1 MDKKNS
7 DGKRKSRSNNEG
19 PPDKKARIH
28 IENILLPCEDRNND
42 LSSHS
47 IHNVLESSNS
57 SKVELIKSS
66 NGPSTSKESP
76 TDLNENITDGV
87 EVTSNDLTTN
97 ENTIDK
103 ISDSQESSEKDSNVN
118 EEDKENCPDEA
129 AESSLPV
136 HQSTSIEEATG
147 IRVPTVNTEDKLI
160 ECTILIDTSEKK
172 IKWNDKKNSTSR
184 DASSD
189 SVKNSQTLHTS
200 TKTPAVPRVKCTFGA
215 KCFRLNSEHK
225 AKYSHPGDADF
236 DVKDNRP
243 ECQHGIHCYR
253 KNPQHKKDYKHTLV
267 RRKRKVYANQIQ
279 VLKKGQDDDSDK
291 DSDDSSFEESV
302 DESEYGPSD
311 LDESSEEENDV
322 EDDDS
327 DW

>member
-47 IHNVLESSNS
+47 IHN
-57 SKVELIKSS
+57 
-66 NGPSTSKESP
+66 
-76 TDLNENITDGV
+76 
-87 EVTSNDLTTN
+87 
-97 ENTIDK
+97 
-103 ISDSQESSEKDSNVN
+103 
-118 EEDKENCPDEA
+118 ENCPDEA

-160 ECTILIDTSEKK
+160 ECTILIDT
-172 IKWNDKKNSTSR
+172 N
-184 DASSD
+184 
-189 SVKNSQTLHTS
+189 
-200 TKTPAVPRVKCTFGA
+200 
-215 KCFRLNSEHK
+215 
-225 AKYSHPGDADF
+225 
-236 DVKDNRP
+236 NRP

>member
-7 DGKRKSRSNNEG
+7 DGKRKSRSSNEG
-19 PPDKKARIH
+19 PPDKKSRID
-28 IENILLPCEDRNND
+28 IEDILLPCEDRNND

-47 IHNVLESSNS
+47 IQNVVESSNS

-66 NGPSTSKESP
+66 NDPSTSKE
-76 TDLNENITDGV
+76 I
-87 EVTSNDLTTN
+87 
-97 ENTIDK
+97 
-103 ISDSQESSEKDSNVN
+103 
-118 EEDKENCPDEA
+118 
-129 AESSLPV
+129 
-136 HQSTSIEEATG
+136 HQSTSVEEATG
-147 IRVPTVNTEDKLI
+147 IRVPAVNTEDKLI
-160 ECTILIDTSEKK
+160 ECTILVDTVEKK
-172 IKWNDKKNSTSR
+172 IKWNDKKNSTSK
-184 DASSD
+184 DASGD
-189 SVKNSQTLHTS
+189 SVKNSQTPQTS
-200 TKTPAVPRVKCTFGA
+200 TKTPAAPRAKCTFGA

-225 AKYSHPGDADF
+225 VKYSHPGDADF

-243 ECQHGIHCYR
+243 ECRHGIHCYR
-253 KNPQHKKDYKHTLV
+253 KNSQHKKDYQHTLV
-267 RRKRKVYANQIQ
+267 RRKRKVNANQVQ
-279 VLKKGQDDDSDK
+279 VLKKGKDDDSDR

>member
-7 DGKRKSRSNNEG
+7 DGKRKSRSSNEG
-19 PPDKKARIH
+19 PPDKKSRID
-28 IENILLPCEDRNND
+28 IENILLPCEDRNNN

-47 IHNVLESSNS
+47 IQNVLESLNS

-66 NGPSTSKESP
+66 NDPSTSKESP
-76 TDLNENITDGV
+76 TDLNENITDGA
-87 EVTSNDLTTN
+87 EISNDFTPN

-103 ISDSQESSEKDSNVN
+103 ISDNQESSEKDSNVN
-118 EEDKENCPDEA
+118 EEDKQNCPDEA
-129 AESSLPV
+129 VEQSPTV
-136 HQSTSIEEATG
+136 HQSTSVEEATG
-147 IRVPTVNTEDKLI
+147 IRVPAVNTKDKLI
-160 ECTILIDTSEKK
+160 ECTILADTVEKK
-172 IKWNDKKNSTSR
+172 IKWNDKKNSRNGDPSG
-184 DASSD
+184 D
-189 SVKNSQTLHTS
+189 SVKNSQTPQSS
-200 TKTPAVPRVKCTFGA
+200 TKTPAVPRAKCTFGA

-225 AKYSHPGDADF
+225 VKYSHPGDADF

-243 ECQHGIHCYR
+243 ECRHGIHCYR

-267 RRKRKVYANQIQ
+267 RRKRKVNANQVQ
-279 VLKKGQDDDSDK
+279 VLKKGQDDDSDR